1 MDTLSRTDLETHTT
15 VVGWL
20 QIVHCSLG
28 IVWGIFSAAVLLG
41 VGAATNEAMV
51 FRIMAVTAAAFGGL
65 MFVLS
70 APGIVAG
77 IGLLRRARWSRIM
90 ALVLAVFELTLFPIG
105 TLLGAY
111 TLFVLSQRAVPE
123 VFGACCAAE
132 EARLRPAGA

>member
-1 MDTLSRTDLETHTT
+1 VA

-20 QIVHCSLG
+20 QIVHCLLG
-28 IVWGIFSAAVLLG
+28 IVWGLFSAAVLLG
-41 VGAATNEAMV
+41 IGAATDEAMV

-77 IGLLRRARWSRIM
+77 IGLLRHASWARIM
-90 ALVLAVFELTLFPIG
+90 ALVLAVLELALFPIG

-111 TLFVLSQRAVPE
+111 TIFVLVQRAAPE
-123 VFGACCAAE
+123 IFGACCELEQVQLKAA
-132 EARLRPAGA
+132 PA